1 MEEEKKKDE
10 MEEQNPKT
18 PVGDGKK
25 DEAGKDP
32 EPAPD
37 KDPLD
42 EIKSAYEA
50 KLEEEKKKAEALEA
64 KIAKR
69 EAVIADLLNGEA
81 KESMPT
87 AFEKIVER
95 RNRQRKF

>member
-1 MEEEKKKDE
+1 MEEENKKDE
-10 MEEQNPKT
+10 KEEQKT
-18 PVGDGKK
+18 PVDGEKK
-25 DEAGKDP
+25 DEAGKQPDTP
-32 EPAPD
+32 PD

-81 KESMPT
+81 KETMPT
-87 AFEKIVER
+87 AFEKIIER

>member
-1 MEEEKKKDE
+1 MEEEKKKE
-10 MEEQNPKT
+10 KEEQKS
-18 PVGDGKK
+18 PVDGEKK
-25 DEAGKDP
+25 DEADKQP
-32 EPAPD
+32 EPTPD

-42 EIKSAYEA
+42 EIKSAYEK

-87 AFEKIVER
+87 GFEKIVER

>member
-10 MEEQNPKT
+10 KEEQKT
-18 PVGDGKK
+18 PVDGEKK
-25 DEAGKDP
+25 EEDKQPDTP
-32 EPAPD
+32 PD

-50 KLEEEKKKAEALEA
+50 KLAEEKKKAEALEA